1 MISVYAAFQHT
12 LQFRKGWQNIY
23 MCDFLGIPKYFSE
36 VSYIF
41 RRIFKKLKVYMSY
54 ISDLNVYSTLS

>member
-23 MCDFLGIPKYFSE
+23 MCDFLGIPKHFSE
-36 VSYIF
+36 VSYVF
-41 RRIFKKLKVYMSY
+41 RRILKK
-54 ISDLNVYSTLS
+54 N

>member
-23 MCDFLGIPKYFSE
+23 MCDFLGICAIFLE
-36 VSYIF
+36 VSYVF
-41 RRIFKKLKVYMSY
+41 RRIFKK
-54 ISDLNVYSTLS
+54 N